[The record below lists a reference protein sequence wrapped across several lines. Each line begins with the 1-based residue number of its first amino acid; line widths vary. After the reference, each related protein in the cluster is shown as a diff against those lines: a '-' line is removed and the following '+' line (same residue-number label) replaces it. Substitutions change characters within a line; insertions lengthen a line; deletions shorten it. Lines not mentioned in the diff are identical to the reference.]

1 MEGFLFRF
9 EPERLIFFKEIFK
22 KILRKVALKVKKL
35 WKGSEKAVE
44 GFLFCFELER
54 LILF

>member
-1 MEGFLFRF
+1 MEGFLFHF
-9 EPERLIFFKEIFK
+9 ELERLIFFKEIFK

-35 WKGSEKAVE
+35 WKGSEKTVE
-44 GFLFCFELER
+44 GFLFRFEPER